1 MKMIGIG
8 VEDMVQERIKH
19 VARGL
24 AAAGICVALL
34 VSGCAQTQHSSGRPY
49 TPEEQRLRQQADVY
63 NQTVLEGC
71 VAGIGTGA
79 LAGYLA
85 GRSLTSTAIGVGA
98 GAAIG
103 CGAGWYIA
111 KLQEGHAD
119 KEQQLDAMITDVR
132 ADNERVAGLVGSAR
146 QVIAKDK
153 AKIDQ
158 IDRDLASGKISMES
172 ARSEMANVDDNQR
185 YLEST
190 LANVKLRQNEWKEVA
205 NESRKKANPQK
216 IAEINREMKKLETQI
231 ALLESELDTLVER
244 RTVSR
249 VG

>member
-1 MKMIGIG
+1 
-8 VEDMVQERIKH
+8 MVQERIGHLSK
-19 VARGL
+19 GL
-24 AAAGICVALL
+24 AAAAVCVALL
-34 VSGCAQTQHSSGRPY
+34 VSGCAQIQHSSGRPF
-49 TPEEQRLRQQADVY
+49 TPEEQRLRQQAEVY
-63 NQTVLEGC
+63 NQTVWEGC
-71 VAGIGTGA
+71 AVGVGTGA
-79 LAGYLA
+79 LAGFLA
-85 GRSLTSTAIGVGA
+85 GRSLASTAIGAGA

-111 KLQEGHAD
+111 NLQEGHAA

-132 ADNERVAGLVGSAR
+132 ADNERLSGLVGSAR

-158 IDRDLASGKISMES
+158 IDRNLASGKISMET
-172 ARSEMANVDDNQR
+172 ARSEMASVDDNQR

-205 NESRKKANPQK
+205 KEARKKADPEK
-216 IAEINREMKKLETQI
+216 IAEIDLEMKKLETQI
-231 ALLESELDTLVER
+231 SFLESELDTLVQR
-244 RTVSR
+244 RTVSS

>member
-1 MKMIGIG
+1 MGTGVDKML
-8 VEDMVQERIKH
+8 QERTGHLSK
-19 VARGL
+19 GL
-24 AAAGICVALL
+24 TAAAIILALA
-34 VSGCAQTQHSSGRPY
+34 VSGCAQTQHSSGRPF
-49 TPEEQRLRQQADVY
+49 TPEEQRLRQQASVY

-71 VAGIGTGA
+71 AVGIGVGA

-85 GRSLTSTAIGVGA
+85 GGNLTSTAVGAGA

-111 KLQEGHAD
+111 NLQEGHAG

-132 ADNERVAGLVGSAR
+132 ADNERMAGLVVSAR

-158 IDRDLASGKISMES
+158 IDRDLASGKMSMEM
-172 ARSEMANVDDNQR
+172 ARAEMASVDDNQR

-190 LANVKLRQNEWKEVA
+190 LANVRLRQNDWKEVA
-205 NESRKKANPQK
+205 KEARKEGDPAKV
-216 IAEINREMKKLETQI
+216 AEIDREMKKLETQI
-231 ALLESELDTLVER
+231 SSLESELDTLVQR